1 MANVGQGQLP
11 MIAAAGSIPHHL
23 LLPDCTAVM
32 HHGGAGTSAAV
43 LTAGLPHIVC
53 PFHFDQFSWV
63 RLLVPAIMHA
73 VTLLHDMNRY
83 RVDEMICLSSNTCTC

>member
-1 MANVGQGQLP
+1 